1 MDAVR
6 DALHA
11 RRRGDVAVPAH
22 RAADQAARKRDPDA
36 RVSLVVS
43 KAAGAADIDRIS
55 GFLGMAVFGVVPL
68 DEDVTIAE
76 RLGVPVFEHARDSVA
91 VAAITRIAERLD
103 GDEQEPARADITP

>member
-1 MDAVR
+1 MLVVEATWQS
-6 DALHA
+6 LLTA
-11 RRRGDVAVPAH
+11 RRI
-22 RAADQAARKRDPDA
+22 KRLANEIRPDA

-103 GDEQEPARADITP
+103 GEEQEPARADITP

>member
-1 MDAVR
+1 MLVVEATWQS
-6 DALHA
+6 LLTA
-11 RRRGDVAVPAH
+11 RRI
-22 RAADQAARKRDPDA
+22 KRLANEIRPDA

-76 RLGVPVFEHARDSVA
+76 RLGVPVFEHARDSVT

-103 GDEQEPARADITP
+103 GEEQEPARADITP